1 MKKVR
6 RDSFL
11 RTSVLIAL
19 ACTLMII
26 VRGKSDFD
34 CNLFNEPGAASDG
47 GLSLVRD
54 FIAVKEQDP
63 SSLAFD

>member
-1 MKKVR
+1 M
-6 RDSFL
+6 
-11 RTSVLIAL
+11 LIAV
-19 ACTLMII
+19 ACSLMII

-54 FIAVKEQDP
+54 FIAITEQDP
-63 SSLAFD
+63 PSLAFDPE